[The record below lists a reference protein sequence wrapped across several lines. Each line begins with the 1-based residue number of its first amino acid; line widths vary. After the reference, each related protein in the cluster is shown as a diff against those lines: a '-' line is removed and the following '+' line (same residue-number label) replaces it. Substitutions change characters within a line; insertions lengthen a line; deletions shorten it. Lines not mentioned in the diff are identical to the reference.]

1 MDNKTRIIECLEESG
16 LSVLE
21 NGEIEI
27 TNSVNYI
34 YAVLS
39 LEEEFEIEFDESY
52 INGDFMHTVDQL
64 EEIINLISKQKKTL
78 KGGDKYEKIN

>member
-1 MDNKTRIIECLEESG
+1 MDKKAKIIECLEESG
-16 LSVLE
+16 LSVSE

-27 TNSVNYI
+27 TDSVNYI

-39 LEEEFEIEFDESY
+39 LEEEFEIEFDEKF

-64 EEIINLISKQKKTL
+64 EEIISLISK
-78 KGGDKYEKIN
+78 